1 MKERASC
8 QLFKRK
14 RERNGEET
22 GERAVE
28 LAAGKGTFCD
38 SEEKPRTK
46 AVKGGR
52 GPWAP

>member
-1 MKERASC
+1 MEKKQEKES
-8 QLFKRK
+8 
-14 RERNGEET
+14 
-22 GERAVE
+22 E